1 MLLKTTREWGRSISC
16 LCFLVKAFRNTYW
29 APLVIDEIWKSKVL
43 HNAPCQ
49 GFFILCIHT
58 KYHFFLMTE
67 VKVLLRRM
75 NCAIFLYF
83 LFHAS
88 VKKYTFICYRQPR
101 ECWNVPMWWHFSW
114 YWVFQDP
121 TFIQSVN
128 LKRKKAVFEV
138 HLISKMVL
146 VSPQVIISKNFS
158 LACYQFTYL
167 VRLFT
172 RNKEKIPISPFANIS
187 ITHLLLC
194 GNVCLRFSVYPTT
207 P

>member
-1 MLLKTTREWGRSISC
+1 MRKKYLL
-16 LCFLVKAFRNTYW
+16 LVFPCEGFQKGFYW

-88 VKKYTFICYRQPR
+88 VKNTL
-101 ECWNVPMWWHFSW
+101 SSAT
-114 YWVFQDP
+114 D
-121 TFIQSVN
+121 
-128 LKRKKAVFEV
+128 
-138 HLISKMVL
+138 
-146 VSPQVIISKNFS
+146 S
-158 LACYQFTYL
+158 L
-167 VRLFT
+167 
-172 RNKEKIPISPFANIS
+172 
-187 ITHLLLC
+187 
-194 GNVCLRFSVYPTT
+194 GNVEMCPCDDISHGIEYSKTQLLSKVLIWRGRRQSLRSTLFQKWFWYHLR
-207 P
+207 